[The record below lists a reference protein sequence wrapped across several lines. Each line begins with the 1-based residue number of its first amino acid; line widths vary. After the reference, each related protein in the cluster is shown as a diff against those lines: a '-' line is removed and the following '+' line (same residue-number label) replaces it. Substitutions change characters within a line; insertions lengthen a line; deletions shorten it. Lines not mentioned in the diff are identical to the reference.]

1 MSENT
6 TESTADNH
14 EVEDVESP
22 AQEIDW
28 KAMARKHEDEK
39 KALRKRLKELEPKAA
54 QLDEITESQKSELQ
68 RLQERAEAAER
79 QAQELALAKDRAE
92 VAADKGVPAN
102 LLHGTTREE
111 LEAAADA
118 LLEFRGEQVK
128 PAPRSSSFDKANAAL
143 PLNGDGIENAL
154 RNALGIH

>member
-1 MSENT
+1 MSENV
-6 TESTADNH
+6 TENTDATDA
-14 EVEDVESP
+14 EVESP

-39 KALRKRLKELEPKAA
+39 KALRKQLKDLEPKAK
-54 QLDEITESQKSELQ
+54 QYEEIQESQKSELQ
-68 RLQERAEAAER
+68 KLQERLQAAES
-79 QAQELALAKDRAE
+79 QTQELSLAKDRAE
-92 VAADKGVPAN
+92 VAAEKGVPAT
-102 LLHGTTREE
+102 LLHGATREE

-118 LLEFRGEQVK
+118 LIAFRGDTK
-128 PAPRSSSFDKANAAL
+128 STPSSTAFEKANTRAL

>member
-1 MSENT
+1 MSENVT
-6 TESTADNH
+6 ENTESDAA
-14 EVEDVESP
+14 EVESA

-39 KALRKRLKELEPKAA
+39 KALRKQLNELTPKAK
-54 QLDEITESQKSELQ
+54 QLDEIQESQKTELQ
-68 RLQERAEAAER
+68 RLQERLAAAEG
-79 QAQELALAKDRAE
+79 QASELALAKDRAE
-92 VAADKGVPAN
+92 VAAEKGVPAT

-118 LLEFRGEQVK
+118 LIAFRGDTK
-128 PAPRSSSFDKANAAL
+128 STPSSTAFEKANTRAL